1 MRWTK
6 DMIWWVPLWVLLSLA
21 GAKLASC
28 ADPIATTTPVAECYG
43 VCA

>member
-6 DMIWWVPLWVLLSLA
+6 DLIWWVPLWALLSLA
-21 GAKLASC
+21 GVNMTSC
-28 ADPIATTTPVAECYG
+28 SSPVAVSHPVPECYG